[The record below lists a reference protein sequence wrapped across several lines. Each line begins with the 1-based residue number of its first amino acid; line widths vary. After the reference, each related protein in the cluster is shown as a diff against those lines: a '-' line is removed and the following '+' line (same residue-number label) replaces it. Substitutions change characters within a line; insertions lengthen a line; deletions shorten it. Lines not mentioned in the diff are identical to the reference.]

1 MADYTLTIPDD
12 IMTRAREIAQIS
24 AKPVEQVLI
33 DKLQSALPVPQLPPD
48 EEAELDALQHLSD
61 DALWTI
67 AREQLPK
74 TVQNRM
80 ETLMDHNSRGMITP
94 EEYAELER
102 YVERGQRLMLRKS
115 EAAALLTRRG
125 YQISREDLK
134 ASE

>member
-61 DALWTI
+61 DAL
-67 AREQLPK
+67 
-74 TVQNRM
+74 
-80 ETLMDHNSRGMITP
+80 
-94 EEYAELER
+94 
-102 YVERGQRLMLRKS
+102 
-115 EAAALLTRRG
+115 
-125 YQISREDLK
+125 
-134 ASE
+134 